1 MLDKL
6 DKVYHFP
13 GCPVVTGWLARN
25 VPNSY
30 NDLVW
35 GRKMPAELHRHYKWY
50 AGMEEALRDRLT
62 EALKGHGAEYAE
74 VRLETGEVSHITYR
88 GHRVDEITR
97 AATSGGN
104 VRARVGGGWGFISF
118 NELDGLEG
126 RVALAVKQ
134 ARLVNR
140 HEGCFAP
147 VEPVVDIVMP
157 EVAKDPRAIAF
168 SAKKRLLDEYNE
180 IILGTSGIQ
189 TSSISYTDAFKKV
202 TFVSSEGSY
211 IEQSR
216 VDVTLRISAV
226 ARDGSE
232 VQQTSLSIGSKGD
245 FGVVEGLHERIR
257 ELAKRAVKMLSAPKV
272 KNGEYTVVLDPV
284 LAGVFTH
291 EAFGHLSESDHI
303 YENEKLRQMMVLG
316 RKFGGNLLNIVDGAA
331 VPGLRG
337 SFKYDDEGV
346 PSQKTYLIRE
356 GYLVGRLH
364 SRETAGVMGEKP
376 TGNARAISYLFPPIV
391 RMTNTYIEPGDVA
404 FSDMIKDIRLG
415 IYARD
420 WYGGTTSLE
429 MFTFSA
435 GEAYMIREGKVA
447 EMVRPVTLSGNVFTT
462 LANID
467 AVGND
472 LEMNQGGG
480 CGKAD
485 QAPLPVS
492 NGSPHIRIRRCLVGG
507 R

>member
-1 MLDKL
+1 M
-6 DKVYHFP
+6 
-13 GCPVVTGWLARN
+13 
-25 VPNSY
+25 
-30 NDLVW
+30 
-35 GRKMPAELHRHYKWY
+35 
-50 AGMEEALRDRLT
+50 RDRLT
-62 EALKGHGAEYAE
+62 EALKGHQADYAE
-74 VRLETGEVSHITYR
+74 IRLETGEVSHITYR
-88 GHRVDEITR
+88 GRRVDEIIR
-97 AATSGGN
+97 AASTGGN
-104 VRARVGGGWGFISF
+104 VRARVGGGWGFVSF
-118 NELDGLEG
+118 NEVDGL
-126 RVALAVKQ
+126 RDRTALAVRQ

-140 HEGCFAP
+140 QEGHFAP
-147 VEPVVDIVMP
+147 VEPVVDSVPP
-157 EVAKDPRAIAF
+157 EVRKDPRDIPFA
-168 SAKKRLLDEYNE
+168 SKKKLLDEYNE
-180 IILGTSGIQ
+180 IILGTPKIQ
-189 TSSISYTDAFKKV
+189 TSSIAYTDSFKKV
-202 TFVSSEGSY
+202 TFVSSEGSF

-226 ARDGSE
+226 AREGNE
-232 VQQTSLSIGSKGD
+232 VQQASISLGSKGD
-245 FGVVEGLHERIR
+245 FGVVEGLHRR
-257 ELAKRAVKMLSAPKV
+257 VGELARRAVEMLSAPKV
-272 KNGEYTVVLDPV
+272 RNGEYTVILDPV

-316 RKFGGNLLNIVDGAA
+316 RKFGGNLLNIVDGA
-331 VPGLRG
+331 VIPGLRG
-337 SFKYDDEGV
+337 SYKYDDEGV
-346 PSQKTYLIRE
+346 PAQKTYLIRE

-364 SRETAGVMGEKP
+364 SRETAGVMNEKP
-376 TGNARAISYLFPPIV
+376 TGNARAVGYLFPPIV
-391 RMTNTYIEPGDVA
+391 RMTNTYIEPGEVSFD
-404 FSDMIKDIRLG
+404 DMISDIRLG

-435 GEAYMIREGKVA
+435 GEAYMIRDGKVA
-447 EMVRPVTLSGNVFTT
+447 ELVRPVTLSGNVFTT